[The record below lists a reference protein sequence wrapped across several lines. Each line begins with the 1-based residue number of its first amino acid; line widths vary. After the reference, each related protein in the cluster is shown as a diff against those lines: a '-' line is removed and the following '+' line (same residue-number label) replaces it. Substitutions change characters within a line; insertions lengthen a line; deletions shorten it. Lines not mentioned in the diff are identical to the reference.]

1 MSDWQLQV
9 AKNKF
14 SERVRRARE
23 EGPQTV
29 TVHGKPAV
37 VVVDAAE
44 FARLGACG
52 ARHSRRCCSV
62 ALNGRRT
69 CCEPLRIGRAIPAV
83 ISNSDVFGRY
93 LRPLGLSSAGF
104 LGTCVAGCHG

>member
-44 FARLGACG
+44 FARLGGKQRPTFKEMLLGGPEWPEDMLRAVED
-52 ARHSRRCCSV
+52 RSRDT
-62 ALNGRRT
+62 GRDI
-69 CCEPLRIGRAIPAV
+69 EL
-83 ISNSDVFGRY
+83 
-93 LRPLGLSSAGF
+93 
-104 LGTCVAGCHG
+104 

>member
-9 AKNKF
+9 VKNKF
-14 SERVRRARE
+14 SELVRRARE

-44 FARLGACG
+44 FARLGGKQRKTFKEKLLGGPEWPDEMIDAVDD
-52 ARHSRRCCSV
+52 RPRDT
-62 ALNGRRT
+62 GR
-69 CCEPLRIGRAIPAV
+69 EIEL
-83 ISNSDVFGRY
+83 
-93 LRPLGLSSAGF
+93 
-104 LGTCVAGCHG
+104 

>member
-44 FARLGACG
+44 FARLGGVRRETFKEMSLRGPEWPEVMLRAVED
-52 ARHSRRCCSV
+52 RSRDT
-62 ALNGRRT
+62 GRDI
-69 CCEPLRIGRAIPAV
+69 EL
-83 ISNSDVFGRY
+83 
-93 LRPLGLSSAGF
+93 
-104 LGTCVAGCHG
+104 